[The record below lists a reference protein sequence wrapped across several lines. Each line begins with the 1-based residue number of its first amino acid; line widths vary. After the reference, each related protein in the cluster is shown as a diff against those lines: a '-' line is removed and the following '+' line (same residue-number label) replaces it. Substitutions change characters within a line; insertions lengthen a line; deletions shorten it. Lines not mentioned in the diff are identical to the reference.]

1 MRIPFRIPSFFTNKY
16 VIASLVALVWIV
28 FFDTNNLIFQYRL
41 HREYSQ
47 LQRENEHLSHEITR
61 DSLSTVRLKN
71 DPVYL
76 ERFARERYMMK
87 RENEVIYIVPEKA
100 P

>member
-16 VIASLVALVWIV
+16 VIASVAALVWIV

-41 HREYSQ
+41 HREYLR
-47 LQRENEHLSHEITR
+47 LQRENKHLTQEITR
-61 DSLSTVRLKN
+61 DSLSTVKLKN
-71 DPVYL
+71 DPEYL

-87 RENEVIYIVPEKA
+87 KENEVIYIVPEKE